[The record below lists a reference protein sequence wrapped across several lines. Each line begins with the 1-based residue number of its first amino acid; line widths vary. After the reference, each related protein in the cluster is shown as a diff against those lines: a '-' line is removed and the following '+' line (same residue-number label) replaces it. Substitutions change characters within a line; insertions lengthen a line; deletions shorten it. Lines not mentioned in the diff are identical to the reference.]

1 MFSRE
6 QLKVAVEQDKS
17 TNNLR
22 EAAVFLLEAIN
33 DWPTLNL
40 RNPENFLIE
49 LKKAIP
55 TELNSKNIENYQK
68 QLSLSNDAW
77 RIESLTILLL
87 MFDVLNKESPDIT
100 LESALLKMKKH
111 YTLEDVE

>member
-55 TELNSKNIENYQK
+55 TELNSK
-68 QLSLSNDAW
+68 
-77 RIESLTILLL
+77 IL
-87 MFDVLNKESPDIT
+87 KIT
-100 LESALLKMKKH
+100 KNNFHLAMMHGE
-111 YTLEDVE
+111 